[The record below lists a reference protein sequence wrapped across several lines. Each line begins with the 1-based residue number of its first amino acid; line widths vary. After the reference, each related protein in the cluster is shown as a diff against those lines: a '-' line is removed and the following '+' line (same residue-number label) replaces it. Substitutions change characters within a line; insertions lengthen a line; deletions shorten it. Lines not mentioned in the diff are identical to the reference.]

1 MNVRNPDITGP
12 PTATLSGHR
21 ILAQREHIKNASTY
35 PALTGEGGSPYIR
48 TTHSGRKRMGTSMI
62 LVPYNPVVLGIA
74 AFQISSVGGRITIR
88 ISWFLKARGANL
100 PIK

>member
-35 PALTGEGGSPYIR
+35 PALTGEGGKLNFTIHPNDAFGKK
-48 TTHSGRKRMGTSMI
+48 THGNKYDFSALQPCSTGNSRIPDFFSGWSYNNSNK
-62 LVPYNPVVLGIA
+62 LVPKG
-74 AFQISSVGGRITIR
+74 T
-88 ISWFLKARGANL
+88 
-100 PIK
+100 